1 VVIASPTQAETIQ
14 SSLGL
19 SRLAYGFA
27 ENKAYYF
34 SASPHQ
40 DNTRPDAYV
49 LTAVYDIK
57 GPQRMQ

>member
-1 VVIASPTQAETIQ
+1 VVIASPTQAGIIQ

-19 SRLAYGFA
+19 SRLASDFT

-49 LTAVYDIK
+49 LTAVYDSK
-57 GPQRMQ
+57 ELQRMQ